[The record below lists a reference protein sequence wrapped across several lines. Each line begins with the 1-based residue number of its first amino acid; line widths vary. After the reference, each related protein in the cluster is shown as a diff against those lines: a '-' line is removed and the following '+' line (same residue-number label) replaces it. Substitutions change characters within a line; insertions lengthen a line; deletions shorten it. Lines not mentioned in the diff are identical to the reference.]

1 MKTKLIA
8 ISAILYLATAAF
20 AQGGE
25 DSQSLIDPGKP
36 DLIVLD
42 SVQTK
47 AGQSV
52 EMALRALVDDTTWFS
67 ERSYVGV
74 GSFCIPFKYDVNV
87 MKVDSVKFKNAVLSW
102 DEKFTNPKFDT
113 GFVSL
118 GGIYTLTGKEKP
130 ALLSPKEPT
139 EIARIYMS
147 VLPDAKPGNY
157 VFEITKDPRQGNMF
171 FGSIDGYHSWR
182 PVYVGGK
189 VVVE

>member
-1 MKTKLIA
+1 MKTKLIV
-8 ISAILYLATAAF
+8 ITAILFLAAAAF
-20 AQGGE
+20 AQEEGE
-25 DSQSLIDPGKP
+25 SQRLIDPGKP

-47 AGQSV
+47 AGKSV

-67 ERSYVGV
+67 ERNYVGV
-74 GSFCIPFKYDVNV
+74 GSFCIPFKYNASV
-87 MKVDSVKFKNAVLSW
+87 MKIDSVKFKNAVLSW

-118 GGIYTLTGKEKP
+118 GGIYTLVGREKP
-130 ALLSPKEPT
+130 ALISPKEPT
-139 EIARIYMS
+139 EIARIYLS

-157 VFEITKDPRQGNMF
+157 AFEITKDPRQGNMF